1 MSPGKQMTPSLRST
15 VLMIGLGVGMG
26 TVATLSACS
35 QPTRSGPP
43 GLHAGGA
50 PAGEAPAGETRLA
63 MDPNDS
69 RSFSELI
76 AGLTGKR
83 VVFVGESHDRYDH
96 HLNQLAIIRGLREGG
111 VDLALGMEFFQEPFQ
126 SHLDRYLA
134 GEIDEKAMLK
144 RTEYYDRWKYDY
156 RLYRDILTYARE
168 HRIPLVALNAPAEF
182 VAQVSKAG
190 LDGLPPQDRARLP
203 ADMSTA
209 AAGYEARLRPIF
221 EMHGKVS
228 DERFRRFVD
237 VQTLW
242 DEHMARVARDYL
254 QANPGKTMVILAGAG
269 HVVYPDAMPGRL
281 GRMVRGEQAV
291 VATGSA
297 ERYAGGEIDFLLAE
311 RDVDLPPPGRMGLML
326 AGEENG
332 VTVSGVSPAS
342 PAANAGF
349 RPGDR
354 VLSIAGERIRGMDD
368 VKLAL
373 LDRAP
378 GEEVWVEVGRGG
390 TAARAKRHGR
400 ALTLL

>member
-1 MSPGKQMTPSLRST
+1 
-15 VLMIGLGVGMG
+15 
-26 TVATLSACS
+26 
-35 QPTRSGPP
+35 
-43 GLHAGGA
+43 
-50 PAGEAPAGETRLA
+50 
-63 MDPNDS
+63 
-69 RSFSELI
+69 
-76 AGLTGKR
+76 
-83 VVFVGESHDRYDH
+83 
-96 HLNQLAIIRGLREGG
+96 
-111 VDLALGMEFFQEPFQ
+111 
-126 SHLDRYLA
+126 
-134 GEIDEKAMLK
+134 
-144 RTEYYDRWKYDY
+144 
-156 RLYRDILTYARE
+156 
-168 HRIPLVALNAPAEF
+168 
-182 VAQVSKAG
+182 
-190 LDGLPPQDRARLP
+190 
-203 ADMSTA
+203 MSTA

-311 RDVDLPPPGRMGLML
+311 REVDLPPPGRMGLML
-326 AGEENG
+326 ASEDNG
-332 VTVSGVSPAS
+332 VTVSSVSPAS
-342 PAANAGF
+342 PAADAGF

-354 VLSIAGERIRGMDD
+354 VLSIAGERIRCMDD

-378 GEEVWVEVGRGG
+378 GAAVWVEVGRVG
-390 TAARAKRHGR
+390 TAARAKRK
-400 ALTLL
+400 

>member
-1 MSPGKQMTPSLRST
+1 MTHSLRST
-15 VLMIGLGVGMG
+15 VLMVGLGVGLG

-50 PAGEAPAGETRLA
+50 RAGEAPAGETRLA

>member
-1 MSPGKQMTPSLRST
+1 MTPSLRST